1 MFSILL
7 VLSLPYWRRKDAVY
21 FLRKQKRPSAVG
33 QPFFLQ
39 FEFLGPFYSLG
50 YSSLKSLYISSS
62 MQSGFS
68 VLPLP
73 SASIKFTS
81 RCSSLAKGLTPFS
94 PCSFWGF
101 ISSGMKGV
109 RKAFRSLYS
118 TVNDLCST
126 IESRSRA
133 TCTSLLSL
141 VYSTW

>member
-21 FLRKQKRPSAVG
+21 FLRKLKTAIRKSG

-81 RCSSLAKGLTPFS
+81 RCSSLAKGLTPS
-94 PCSFWGF
+94 
-101 ISSGMKGV
+101 V
-109 RKAFRSLYS
+109 RVPFG
-118 TVNDLCST
+118 DLS
-126 IESRSRA
+126 A
-133 TCTSLLSL
+133 
-141 VYSTW
+141 VG